1 MGSPVAAQKSASLA
15 ASARVKRLER
25 SRKTTC
31 FASSSRYIT
40 PNRGHSDRGTR
51 RDPRCPG
58 NEEHFGAHV
67 HVRQRVLN
75 MEFSFLL
82 LANMSDNQACATTL
96 IIEPS

>member
-1 MGSPVAAQKSASLA
+1 MGSSVAAQKSALLA

-25 SRKTTC
+25 RGETTC
-31 FASSSRYIT
+31 FASSSPYIT
-40 PNRGHSDRGTR
+40 PDRGQIEPHTR
-51 RDPRCPG
+51 RDPRYPG
-58 NEEHFGAHV
+58 NKEHFGAHV

-96 IIEPS
+96 IMEPS